1 MSDPQTLYLVDGAG
15 FIFRAYF
22 AIRSAMTASDGTPTN
37 AVYGFTRL
45 LINVLRD
52 REPSH
57 VAVVFDPSGGT
68 FRNEIYAEYKA
79 NRSEPP
85 DDLRPQFA
93 LCREAVTALGIPSI
107 VVDDYEADD
116 VIGTLANEWVGS
128 AGEGQDRRAL
138 IVTADKDL
146 MQLVT
151 DKISLWDGKEK
162 ESDRA
167 AVIEKFGVPPETV
180 ADALGL
186 AGDSSDNIPGV
197 PGIGLKTAAKLLQQY
212 GTMDVLLQESGSIK
226 GKRGENLR
234 KFADQARLSR
244 RLATIALDAPVDLD
258 FEGIKRTPPD
268 PDVLSEFL
276 RRLNFKRFLKEF
288 GLEDHV
294 VSKVDVDRGGYRT
307 ITTRAGLDE
316 VIAAVRAAGR
326 MCIDL
331 ETTSLSAL
339 DAQIVGFAVAW
350 AAGES
355 AYIPVGHTYEGA
367 PAQLDV
373 QAVADALRPFLE
385 DPGFPKYAQNGKYEW
400 QVLGEALGIDLKG
413 LACDTM
419 LAAYLLDPGR
429 RQFSLDELAV
439 DVLGHKMISFKDVTG
454 TKGAEAHF
462 ALVNLDAAT
471 KYAGED
477 ADITLRLADDL
488 LPKLRESKLVEVNET
503 IELPLIPV
511 IGRMELNGI
520 RIDPDKLR
528 AQSAR
533 YTERL
538 EALTAEIHEIAGEAF
553 NIDSPKQLQAILF
566 EKLELPTQKKTQTGF
581 STDAQVLN
589 QLAALHPLPAK
600 ILDYRHL
607 AKLKGTYLD
616 TLPELIHPRTGRL
629 HSSIRQA
636 VAATG
641 RLASSDPNL
650 QNIPVRTT
658 EGREIREAFIAA
670 EGCKLLSADY
680 SQIELRLLA
689 HYSDDPGLVGSFRDG
704 ADVHRR
710 TAADVFEVPEAE
722 VTPDQRRTAKSVNFG
737 LMYGMSAFRL
747 SNDLRIPQGEARKII
762 KRYFKRYGGVKRYF
776 DEAVETARET
786 KKATTLFGRTRH
798 LSQIKSRS
806 FNLRQQQERLAINT
820 PIQGTAADILKLAM
834 LACDRALRDEGLAT
848 KMLLTVHDE
857 LVFEVPEAEAEVVPG
872 LVKAAMEG
880 VVELKVPL
888 VVEVGIGDN
897 WAEIH

>member
-15 FIFRAYF
+15 FIFRAYY
-22 AIRSAMTASDGTPTN
+22 AIRSTMTATDGTPTN
-37 AVYGFTRL
+37 AVYGFVRL

-79 NRSEPP
+79 NRGEPP

-107 VVDDYEADD
+107 VVPNYEADD
-116 VIGTLANEWVGS
+116 VIGTLAKAWVES
-128 AGEGQDRRAL
+128 AEGEQDRRAL
-138 IVTADKDL
+138 IITADKDL

-151 DKISLWDGKEK
+151 DNVTLWDGKEK
-162 ESDRA
+162 ESDRE
-167 AVIEKFGVPPETV
+167 AVIEKFGVPPELV
-180 ADALGL
+180 IDCLGL

-197 PGIGLKTAAKLLQQY
+197 PGIGIKTAAKLLNQY
-212 GTMDVLLQESGSIK
+212 GSMEILLQEAGSIK

-234 KFADQARLSR
+234 NHADDARLSK
-244 RLATIALDAPVDLD
+244 RLATIALDAPVELD

-268 PDVLSEFL
+268 PDELSTFL
-276 RRLNFKRFLKEF
+276 RKLNFKRFLKEF

-307 ITTRAGLDE
+307 VTTQAGLDA
-316 VIAAVRAAGR
+316 VIAAIRAAGR
-326 MCIDL
+326 LSIDL
-331 ETTSLSAL
+331 ETTSLSPL
-339 DAQIVGFAVAW
+339 DADVVGFALSW
-350 AAGES
+350 AEGEA
-355 AYIPVGHTYEGA
+355 AYVPVGHTYEGA
-367 PAQLDV
+367 PAQLDA
-373 QAVADALRPFLE
+373 QAVGEALRPLLE
-385 DPGFPKYAQNGKYEW
+385 DADFPKFAQNAKYEW
-400 QVLGEALGIDLKG
+400 QVLGRALGIPLRG

-419 LAAYLLDPGR
+419 IAAYLLDPGR
-429 RQFSLDELAV
+429 RQFGLDELAV

-454 TKGAEAHF
+454 SKGAEAHF

-471 KYAGED
+471 KYAAED
-477 ADITLRLADDL
+477 ADITLRLVDQL
-488 LPKLRESKLVEVNET
+488 LPKVSENNLSEINQT

-511 IGRMELNGI
+511 IGQMELHGI
-520 RIDPDKLR
+520 LIDPDKLR

-538 EALTAEIHEIAGEAF
+538 AALTTEIHELAGEEF
-553 NIDSPKQLQAILF
+553 NIDSPKQLQTILF

-581 STDAQVLN
+581 STDAQVLG

-616 TLPELIHPRTGRL
+616 TLPELVHPKTGRL

-650 QNIPVRTT
+650 QNIPVRTV

-670 EGCKLLSADY
+670 PGHKLLSADY

-689 HYSDDPGLVGSFRDG
+689 HYSDDAGLLGAFNDG
-704 ADVHRR
+704 TDVHRR
-710 TAADVFEVPEAE
+710 TAAEVFEVPEDE
-722 VTPDQRRTAKSVNFG
+722 VTSDQRRTAKSVNFG

-747 SNDLRIPQGEARKII
+747 GNELQIPQGEARKII
-762 KRYFKRYGGVKRYF
+762 KRYFKRYAGVKRYF
-776 DEAVETARET
+776 DEAVEQARET

-798 LSQIKSRS
+798 LAQIKSRS
-806 FNLRQQQERLAINT
+806 FNLRQQQERLAVNT

-834 LACDRALRDEGLAT
+834 LAVDRRLREEGLGT

-857 LVFEVPEAEAEVVPG
+857 LVFEVPEAEADVAPA
-872 LVKAAMEG
+872 LIKAAMEG
-880 VVELKVPL
+880 VAELKVPL

>member
-15 FIFRAYF
+15 FIFRAYY
-22 AIRSAMTASDGTPTN
+22 AIRTTMTATDGTPTN

-52 REPSH
+52 RAPSH
-57 VAVVFDPSGGT
+57 VAVVFDPAGGS
-68 FRNEIYAEYKA
+68 FRNEIFPEYKA
-79 NRSEPP
+79 NRGEPP
-85 DDLRPQFA
+85 DDLKPQFA

-107 VVDDYEADD
+107 VVPGYEADD
-116 VIGTLANEWVGS
+116 IIGTLARKWVESG
-128 AGEGQDRRAL
+128 DHCHAL

-151 DKISLWDGKEK
+151 DKVTLWDGKEDADV
-162 ESDRA
+162 DRA

-197 PGIGLKTAAKLLQQY
+197 PGIGLKTAAKLLQEY
-212 GTMDVLLQESGSIK
+212 GSLDVLLDQASQIK

-234 KFADQARLSR
+234 EFADTARLSR
-244 RLATIALDAPVDLD
+244 KLATIETAAPIELD

-276 RRLNFKRFLKEF
+276 RKLNFKRFLTEF

-307 ITTRAGLDE
+307 VTTEAGLAK
-316 VIAAVRAAGR
+316 VVAGIRAAGR
-326 MCIDL
+326 VCIDL
-331 ETTSLSAL
+331 ETTSLSPL
-339 DAQIVGFAVAW
+339 DARIVGFAVAW
-350 AAGES
+350 AEGEA
-355 AYIPVGHTYEGA
+355 AYIPVGHDYEGA
-367 PAQLDV
+367 PAQLSV
-373 QAVADALRPFLE
+373 EAVGEALRPFLE
-385 DPGFPKYAQNGKYEW
+385 DPAFPKCAQNAKYEW
-400 QVLGEALGIDLKG
+400 QVLREARGIALRG
-413 LACDTM
+413 VVCDTM

-429 RQFSLDELAV
+429 RQFNLDELAV
-439 DVLGHKMISFKDVTG
+439 DILGHKMISFKDVTG

-462 ALVNLDAAT
+462 ALVHLEAAT
-471 KYAGED
+471 KYAAED
-477 ADITLRLADDL
+477 ADITLRLADEL
-488 LPKLRESKLVEVNET
+488 MPRLEEEKLVALNRDV
-503 IELPLIPV
+503 ELPLIPV
-511 IGRMELNGI
+511 IGRMELWGI

-533 YTERL
+533 YVERL
-538 EALTAEIHEIAGEAF
+538 ERLTTEIHELAGGEF
-553 NIDSPKQLQAILF
+553 NIDSPKQLQEILF

-581 STDAQVLN
+581 STDAQVLG
-589 QLAALHPLPAK
+589 QLATLHPLPGR
-600 ILDYRHL
+600 ILDYRHI
-607 AKLKGTYLD
+607 AKLKSTYLD

-629 HSSIRQA
+629 HTSFRQA

-650 QNIPVRTT
+650 QNIPVRTA

-670 EGCKLLSADY
+670 DGFKLLSADY

-689 HYSDDPGLVGSFRDG
+689 HYSDDPGLIDSFRDG

-710 TAADVFEVPEAE
+710 TAADVFEVPEDA
-722 VTPDQRRTAKSVNFG
+722 VTADQRRTAKSINFG

-747 SNDLRIPQGEARKII
+747 GNELQIPQADARKII
-762 KRYFKRYGGVKRYF
+762 RRYFKRYAGVKRYF
-776 DEAVETARET
+776 DEAIEQARET
-786 KKATTLFGRTRH
+786 KRATTLFGRTRH
-798 LSQIKSRS
+798 LAHIKTRS

-834 LACDRALRDEGLAT
+834 LACDRRLAEE
-848 KMLLTVHDE
+848 KLASRMLLTVHDE
-857 LVFEVPEAEAEVVPG
+857 LVFEVPEDELEVLPG
-872 LVKAAMEG
+872 VVKAAMEG

-888 VVEVGIGDN
+888 VVEVGVGDN